1 MFFESFGVAIIIPY
15 LNIIVDGNLKIKVLT
30 DFTSR
35 FSKDELIIYAT
46 GVLILFFIIKNIYIF
61 KFNYIQHKYRVNLNK
76 RLASD
81 LLNNYLYMP
90 YKMYFKKNS
99 SFMIRDI
106 TSSCGDFCNL
116 ILASISILNDFL
128 IILGIFVLIVYL
140 QGFGLFIT
148 MFIFF
153 VICSLFYFLLKK
165 KFKSWGEKRYFFSGL
180 ALKYLIQSLSSAKD
194 LRIFGK
200 QKFFLNTFNE
210 SNNKIIYYNYLRDL
224 TSTVPKNIFEVVG
237 IIFISYFLL
246 REISIYNFETA
257 IITISV
263 LLVSF
268 IKILPSISRIVVQ
281 LSILKNGQRA
291 AENLYEDL
299 NIKVDE
305 DEYKNYDNRKLD
317 FQNSIEFK
325 NISFSYDNKN
335 IIDNFNLH
343 IKKGEKIFIYGDSG
357 SGKSTLVNLLMGLI
371 KPTNGVITFD
381 EKDIFFNLKQARK
394 KIGYVPQEF
403 LILNDTIKN
412 NIAFGLYEEEIDEVK
427 LNKAIKNSS
436 LSQFVNDLPNKE
448 NQNIGEKGSTLSG
461 GQRQRIAIARALYNE
476 PEILIMD
483 EATSAIDSK
492 TENEIIEDILKI
504 KNSNLTIIVIS
515 HNLSLKKFFDKH
527 LELKNNK

>member
-1 MFFESFGVAIIIPY
+1 M
-15 LNIIVDGNLKIKVLT
+15 
-30 DFTSR
+30 
-35 FSKDELIIYAT
+35 
-46 GVLILFFIIKNIYIF
+46 
-61 KFNYIQHKYRVNLNK
+61 
-76 RLASD
+76 
-81 LLNNYLYMP
+81 
-90 YKMYFKKNS
+90 
-99 SFMIRDI
+99 
-106 TSSCGDFCNL
+106 
-116 ILASISILNDFL
+116 
-128 IILGIFVLIVYL
+128 
-140 QGFGLFIT
+140 
-148 MFIFF
+148 
-153 VICSLFYFLLKK
+153 
-165 KFKSWGEKRYFFSGL
+165 
-180 ALKYLIQSLSSAKD
+180 
-194 LRIFGK
+194 
-200 QKFFLNTFNE
+200 
-210 SNNKIIYYNYLRDL
+210 
-224 TSTVPKNIFEVVG
+224 
-237 IIFISYFLL
+237 L

-527 LELKNNK
+527 LELKNEK